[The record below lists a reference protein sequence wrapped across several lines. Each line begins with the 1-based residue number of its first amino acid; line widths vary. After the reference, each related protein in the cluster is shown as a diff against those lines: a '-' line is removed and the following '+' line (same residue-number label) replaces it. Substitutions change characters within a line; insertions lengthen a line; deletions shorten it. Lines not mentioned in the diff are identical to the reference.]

1 VSQVSSNER
10 KKRQWMSWIGVGIS
24 AVFLYLAFR
33 GTDWAAMWD
42 SLVGAD
48 YKWVFLAQVSLLAGF
63 GAITWRW
70 QRLLRP
76 AGKVRARRAF
86 NLVMISYLIN
96 YVLPGRLGE
105 LARAYLVGR
114 DGISRVSALATVAL
128 EKVLDGLTILL
139 ALGIAA
145 LLLPLPAWG
154 HWLGLA
160 GLILFGGAFVAVLI
174 WLRMEGRGVA
184 LLTRLLAPF
193 SPSFAETASEMA
205 ERFTVGLAAL
215 RTKEDLAA
223 LGVLSVLHWTTNA
236 LVMAFTIRA
245 FGFDVPFIG
254 AVLLMAVLGLGTT
267 VPSAPGALGTY
278 QWLTIRVL
286 SLFSVGHSAA
296 LGFSLV
302 LQFSQTATIMLVGGL
317 AMVWEGASLDRLLRL
332 RQVVPD
338 SADLTQ

>member
-1 VSQVSSNER
+1 MT
-10 KKRQWMSWIGVGIS
+10 WLGLGIS

-33 GTDWAAMWD
+33 GTDWGVMFDA
-42 SLVGAD
+42 LGGAD
-48 YKWVFLAQVSLLAGF
+48 YKWIIPAQVSLLAGF
-63 GAITWRW
+63 VVITWRW

-76 AGKVRARRAF
+76 AGSVGARRAF

-154 HWLGLA
+154 HWIGLA
-160 GLILFGGAFVAVLI
+160 GLILFGGVFAAVLV
-174 WLRMEGRGVA
+174 WLRMEDRGVS
-184 LLTRLLAPF
+184 LITRILAPV
-193 SPSFAETASEMA
+193 SPRFAQTASETA
-205 ERFTVGLAAL
+205 GRFTVGLAAL
-215 RTKEDLAA
+215 RTGEDVVA

-286 SLFSVGHSAA
+286 SLFGIGHSGA
-296 LGFSLV
+296 LGFAVV
-302 LQFSQTATIMLVGGL
+302 LQLSQTATIVLVGGL
-317 AMVWEGASLDRLLRL
+317 AMMWEGASVERLLRL
-332 RQVVPD
+332 RHVVPD
-338 SADLTQ
+338 SVDVPQ